1 MKVFVTG
8 GTGFIGSHVINQ
20 CHGAGHEVL
29 ALRRP
34 GSRPRVPLD
43 REPTWIE
50 QAIDAD
56 FGQAFVGVDA
66 VVHLAS
72 HTPNPPYDSLEICLY
87 WNVYAAVRMARQAV
101 AAGVSRFL
109 VAGSCFEYGSAA
121 ESQDFI
127 ATSTA
132 LQPLLSYPTSKAA
145 ASIAFMGMAREHRL
159 ELEVLRIFQVYGEGE
174 QASRFWPSLR
184 EAAFSGRDFP
194 MSAGEQLRD
203 FVEVRDV
210 ARQIVEAL
218 AFRGIEAGQPRVRHV
233 ASGHAQTLLE
243 FAEHWWRHWGATS
256 RLIAGA
262 LPYRQNEIMRLVPAI
277 DPAEAR

>member
-87 WNVYAAVRMARQAV
+87 WNVYAAVRMARAQW
-101 AAGVSRFL
+101 R
-109 VAGSCFEYGSAA
+109 
-121 ESQDFI
+121 
-127 ATSTA
+127 
-132 LQPLLSYPTSKAA
+132 P
-145 ASIAFMGMAREHRL
+145 
-159 ELEVLRIFQVYGEGE
+159 
-174 QASRFWPSLR
+174 
-184 EAAFSGRDFP
+184 GRH
-194 MSAGEQLRD
+194 A
-203 FVEVRDV
+203 
-210 ARQIVEAL
+210 EAL
-218 AFRGIEAGQPRVRHV
+218 LFPLA
-233 ASGHAQTLLE
+233 
-243 FAEHWWRHWGATS
+243 
-256 RLIAGA
+256 
-262 LPYRQNEIMRLVPAI
+262 
-277 DPAEAR
+277 